1 MRGPV
6 KKEDAS
12 QLARNNAHRTAIGRK
27 KVSAP
32 TKFLIREAHV
42 RDLDNKRVLDFGC
55 GKGYDADVYGFDKYD
70 PAFFPDY
77 PTGQYDYIICNY
89 VLNVLTKEDEADIL
103 EQIDELLK
111 PEGIAYITV
120 RRDHCDTYG
129 RLTPEGHFTKRGT
142 YQRRVDLPFDSLG
155 KVSGGAKTYMMSK
168 GESAW
173 VTQHQDTGT
182 TQSESSNQ
190 IPAEICQP
198 N

>member
-1 MRGPV
+1 MMKGPV
-6 KKEDAS
+6 KKEEAP
-12 QLARNNAHRTAIGRK
+12 QLARNFAYRTAIART

-32 TKFLIREAHV
+32 TKFLLREAHIQK
-42 RDLDNKRVLDFGC
+42 LDDSRVLDFGC

-111 PEGIAYITV
+111 PDGVAYISV
-120 RRDHCDTYG
+120 RRDKCYKNG
-129 RLTPEGHFTKRGT
+129 KLTSEGHFTRRGT
-142 YQRRVDLPFDSLG
+142 YQRHVELKLESVKSMGGFQTYAMYKGDSEW
-155 KVSGGAKTYMMSK
+155 ATRD
-168 GESAW
+168 
-173 VTQHQDTGT
+173 QDTET
-182 TQSESSNQ
+182 TQLGSSNQ
-190 IPAEICQP
+190 IPTEICQP

>member
-1 MRGPV
+1 MKGPIT
-6 KKEDAS
+6 KEEAP
-12 QLARNNAHRTAIGRK
+12 QRARNGAHRTAITRN

-70 PAFFPDY
+70 PAFFPTY

-89 VLNVLTKEDEADIL
+89 VLNVLTIDDEADIL

-111 PEGIAYITV
+111 PDGVAYISV
-120 RRDHCDTYG
+120 LRDRCETYG
-129 RLTPEGHFTKRGT
+129 TLTIEGHFTKRGT
-142 YQRRVDLPFDSLG
+142 YQRRVELPFQSLG
-155 KVSGGAKTYMMSK
+155 KVSGGVKTYAMYKGDSK
-168 GESAW
+168 W
-173 VTQHQDTGT
+173 VTQDQDTET
-182 TQSESSNQ
+182 TRLGSSNQ
-190 IPAEICQP
+190 IPTEICQP